1 MNSRKMS
8 LCFLV
13 LLMFFMSA
21 VNVFAQGHSVRG
33 KVRNAAGTSIPRATV
48 VIERNGATIDQTVT
62 NNEGDFFFSGLTDT
76 SYTVIASAA
85 DYNPGR
91 ESVEFVRPTGPT
103 SPGETRTIEITLASK
118 EIVRPPRAGLNFVQ
132 DVPKAARDAFDS
144 GVRLTRA
151 KRREEAI
158 ASYETALKHYP
169 DYFDAHFVLATEL
182 AAAGRL
188 QEAITHLEAARKV
201 NPKDDRVYD
210 LFARIMIQQRKY
222 AVAARIYAEAERLS
236 PTDPQYPL
244 SRGTAFIDQ
253 ASMIDP
259 SKSTAAADER
269 SYALAE
275 AEKALKQAQLLGSRR
290 LPEVHLQL
298 ARLYEKRGEQ
308 GRAADELEQ
317 YLRKNPGAPN
327 AAAIRE
333 AIKQLRSSGVNKSD
347 PKQP

>member
-1 MNSRKMS
+1 MNSRKMN

-13 LLMFFMSA
+13 LLMFFISA
-21 VNVFAQGHSVRG
+21 VNVFAQGHSIRG
-33 KVRNAAGTSIPRATV
+33 KVRNADGTSIRGATV

-76 SYTVIASAA
+76 SYTLIASVA

-103 SPGETRTIEITLASK
+103 SPGETRTIEITLTSK

-132 DVPKAARDAFDS
+132 DVPKTARDAFDA
-144 GVRLTRA
+144 GVKLSRA

-158 ASYETALKHYP
+158 AAYETALKHFP
-169 DYFDAHFVLATEL
+169 NYFDARFILATEL
-182 AAAGRL
+182 AAMGRF
-188 QEAITHLEAARKV
+188 QEAITHLEEARKI
-201 NPKDDRVYD
+201 NPRDDRVYD
-210 LFARIMIQQRKY
+210 LFARIMIQERKY

-236 PTDPQYPL
+236 PNDPQYPL
-244 SRGTAFIDQ
+244 SRGTAFIEQ

-259 SKSTAAADER
+259 SKSAAAADER
-269 SYALAE
+269 NYALAE
-275 AEKALKQAQLLGSRR
+275 AEKALKQAQQVGSRK

-298 ARLYEKRGEQ
+298 ARVYEKKGEQ
-308 GRAADELEQ
+308 ARAADELEQ
-317 YLRKNPGAPN
+317 YLRKNPNASN

-333 AIKQLRSSGVNKSD
+333 AIKILRSAGPNK